1 MKNYL
6 ITEDQLEKI
15 VNTLEDQNGD
25 VSDEENYNPLSS
37 RLNTKKEEPKLEKKD
52 FNNVPSDDPIMKF
65 IDSLK

>member
-37 RLNTKKEEPKLEKKD
+37 LLNTKKEEPKLEKKD
-52 FNNVPSDDPIMKF
+52 FNNVPSDDPVMKF